1 MSYNNIKKVV
11 KINGSTLIWTY
22 LLRLMRN
29 AERKNVGK
37 LDSLF
42 RFSPFPV
49 LLVRKAHA
57 TTVFLT
63 SGIISLQNILAA

>member
-1 MSYNNIKKVV
+1 MSYNIIKKVV

-42 RFSPFPV
+42 RFPPFPV
-49 LLVRKAHA
+49 LLVRKAHTA
-57 TTVFLT
+57 TVFLI
-63 SGIISLQNILAA
+63 SGIISLQNIPIA